1 MAAFDPT
8 KGYAVPEEVL
18 AAELGGEAV
27 LVNLGTSA
35 YFRLNPTATLV
46 WQGVERGLDRAALLD
61 ELCASYEVERET
73 ASLELD
79 RVLGD
84 LEARS
89 LIVGTSVAV

>member
-1 MAAFDPT
+1 MSTGPYSVA
-8 KGYAVPEEVL
+8 GEVI
-18 AAELGGEAV
+18 AAELEGEAV
-27 LVNLGTSA
+27 LLNLGTRA

-46 WQGVERGLDRAALLD
+46 WQGVERGQDRAALLD
-61 ELCASYEVERET
+61 ELCASYEVERDT

-89 LIVGTSVAV
+89 LIVSAPT